1 MRSVLRMALSDLHG
15 TPKEQPSWRIASYN
29 IGEFLRSRFL
39 PFVKWVF
46 IYFVASLI
54 IAACFACSYS
64 SIITSRL
71 EGSILVERDVVEIPA
86 YTTTLRDSF
95 LIFSNLPIFTA
106 SGQPRPLDDLADLPV
121 NDEGLRMEAYAAYQD
136 ILSDLSNPMLAE
148 RMVGVVINAVL
159 IAVITSIALQP
170 INPIWLAPRF
180 MLNTEGNCPGFLSFK
195 YWIRYPEDK
204 WLHRFVLTVRVMSD
218 EADRSIENK
227 SETEYEITFK
237 RIMRRGMCEFQIPL
251 SDQNGKL
258 LTVLGKMIVGRYGE
272 KGKPYDIWDYEQGS
286 TDVVRADSDEA
297 RYFAKCQINYRVAG
311 SISDGYEVAREEK
324 YSIDDLLFGFAFMP
338 AEVPE
343 KIAEVTHEKVMGLP
357 WAENGKY
364 RFFYRNV
371 WKVVPIRNNKAVAHH
386 PGIEMQEITMDGRR
400 IEQMLQY
407 IEGVSEALS
416 NKGGAKDK
424 KEVTGELSVK

>member
-311 SISDGYEVAREEK
+311 SISQGYACRLCRQRCRK
-324 YSIDDLLFGFAFMP
+324 
-338 AEVPE
+338 
-343 KIAEVTHEKVMGLP
+343 
-357 WAENGKY
+357 
-364 RFFYRNV
+364 R
-371 WKVVPIRNNKAVAHH
+371 
-386 PGIEMQEITMDGRR
+386 
-400 IEQMLQY
+400 
-407 IEGVSEALS
+407 
-416 NKGGAKDK
+416 
-424 KEVTGELSVK
+424 